1 MARGT
6 ITNAATMWRR
16 RREVLDKRGEQ
27 RKRRRHPV
35 GRRTKNVTIQ
45 TRLIILAL
53 LIAATTMEVTGDAI
67 IRNGLSQ
74 RGLSAKALY
83 FIGGAILV
91 FGYGLT
97 LNLAPIAFHKVV
109 GIYIA
114 TLFVVWQIVSY
125 AAYRSVPG
133 TPILLGGAFII
144 CGGLIVAFWQ
154 TGEQH

>member
-1 MARGT
+1 
-6 ITNAATMWRR
+6 
-16 RREVLDKRGEQ
+16 
-27 RKRRRHPV
+27 
-35 GRRTKNVTIQ
+35 
-45 TRLIILAL
+45 
-53 LIAATTMEVTGDAI
+53 MEVTGDAI

-74 RGLSAKALY
+74 RALSAKAVY
-83 FIGGAILV
+83 FIGGAMLL

-125 AAYRSVPG
+125 AAYRSIPG
-133 TPILLGGAFII
+133 PPILLGGAFII

-154 TGEQH
+154 TGDQH